1 MFSAARPRRDA
12 HRSAG
17 FMRNAFAIAIL
28 SAALSSAQAEE
39 APPAVDKC
47 GHPIVTDNIGA
58 PYTDPVC
65 TALSDTLQ
73 PPLYIPDPECNMGVA
88 PYDSRCFLQRLFT
101 VMTASPGPAPRPPPR
116 PPYPTK

>member
-1 MFSAARPRRDA
+1 M
-12 HRSAG
+12 
-17 FMRNAFAIAIL
+17 AIAIL

-39 APPAVDKC
+39 APPPVDKC
-47 GHPIVTDNIGA
+47 GHPIVTDSIGA
-58 PYTDPVC
+58 PYKDPVC

-73 PPLYIPDPECNMGVA
+73 PPLYIPDPDCNMGVA

-101 VMTASPGPAPRPPPR
+101 VMTASPGPAPRKPPR